1 MNTVFGVV
9 RVLSPQAD
17 AGRPPPGQ
25 LLPEQHLVFP
35 IAAEMITLGSD
46 LHNAI
51 VLFDPAVEREH
62 ALLRYQRG
70 VWTIENLAQSST
82 LTVADVVVPPQM
94 MASIAP
100 GQCFQLGAT
109 RLQLVAP
116 DLPLS
121 LMVLAEEGPYTAHS
135 PSVSLLQAPR
145 ALWHLPR
152 GLLGRAGVV
161 IVLLGFCV
169 AFTLLAV
176 TLGTLITHRVLS
188 GDWASVITAL
198 TIPLIPA
205 AGIVVLIAL
214 IDRYEREPWH
224 LLLCAFLW
232 GAIAASTPALFI
244 ETNVN
249 QVIAALLPHSGADIV
264 RSLLTGLNAGIIE
277 EAAKGAGLLVLLL
290 IMRERFENITDGI
303 LYGAIIG
310 AGFAMTENI
319 VYFVNA
325 ESRQTLVFLII
336 GRVIL
341 GWLGHSTFTACFG
354 AGLGYMRERRAG
366 FRPWLPP
373 LLGFLAAVLL
383 HTLFDFIALAANA
396 AYNNSPNS
404 PLVNVV
410 TLLAAVGD
418 YLPLLVADFILGLML
433 LRSLA
438 REAGVLREY
447 LVDEV
452 RQGIVTPDEYVVL
465 LRASAGQ
472 RLHRALLLARGA
484 RLWWATRSLFAAE
497 VGLAFAKWH
506 AALPPG
512 DSALPFAPPSAF
524 RARIRRLRRMLR
536 TSLPHDQR
544 PSSAPIS
551 PYGMRE

>member
-1 MNTVFGVV
+1 MSTVYGAV
-9 RVLSPQAD
+9 RVLSPSAD
-17 AGRPPPGQ
+17 AGRPAPGHI
-25 LLPEQHLVFP
+25 LPEQHLVFP
-35 IAAEMITLGSD
+35 IATEMITLGSD
-46 LHNAI
+46 LPNAI

-70 VWTIENLAQSST
+70 VWTIENLAEQSI
-82 LTVADVVVPPQM
+82 LTVEDVAVPPQM

-100 GQCFQLGAT
+100 GQCFQLGTT

-121 LMVLAEEGPYTAHS
+121 LMVLAEEGPYATNA
-135 PSVSLLQAPR
+135 PSISLLQAPR
-145 ALWHLPR
+145 TIWRLPR
-152 GLLGRAGVV
+152 GVLGRAGAV
-161 IVLLGFCV
+161 IVLIGFCV
-169 AFTLLAV
+169 AFALLAV

-188 GDWASVITAL
+188 GDWASVVTAL

-205 AGIVVLIAL
+205 AGVVALIAM

-232 GAIAASTPALFI
+232 GAIVASTPAIFI
-244 ETNVN
+244 ETNSN
-249 QVIAALLPHSGADIV
+249 QVIAAILPHSGADSM
-264 RSLLTGLNAGIIE
+264 RALLTGLNAGIIE

-325 ESRQTLVFLII
+325 ESRQTLVFLIV

-354 AGLGYMRERRAG
+354 AGLGFMRERRAG

-373 LLGFLAAVLL
+373 LVGFLAAVAL
-383 HTLFDFIALAANA
+383 HSLFDFIALAANA

-418 YLPLLVADFILGLML
+418 YIPLLSADVVLGIML
-433 LRSLA
+433 ARSLA

-465 LRASAGQ
+465 LRASASQ
-472 RLHRALLLARGA
+472 RLQRALLLARGA
-484 RLWWATRSLFAAE
+484 RLWWATRSLYAAE

-512 DSALPFAPPSAF
+512 ESGAPFTPPSAF

-536 TSLPHDQR
+536 AAMPPDAQR
-544 PSSAPIS
+544 ASAPLS
-551 PYGMRE
+551 PYGMRD